1 VDERTMILICLY
13 GCTGLVP
20 ASRRI
25 HAMVAHSKVACA
37 KGHLR
42 FFFPKSAEAIVD
54 LRASLHVVSS
64 RDCGLYVQG

>member
-20 ASRRI
+20 ASRRM

-42 FFFPKSAEAIVD
+42 FFFP
-54 LRASLHVVSS
+54 S
-64 RDCGLYVQG
+64 RRKQ